1 MGQGPQETR
10 VPGVRYRK
18 VARTR
23 EVTTVLDGKPSTRE
37 VPYEAWEPVPPR
49 EWDELILRGVTVLAI
64 TVTVIAVAGTTAGVG
79 GLLSRMVPAPVAY
92 AMGAV
97 FTSAWMACL
106 GIEWLNRLNPERAKL
121 ARVGGW
127 LALGVSMGAV
137 VAYGVTL
144 GQPVAGGV
152 GACID
157 LLSKGLW
164 ALLVGYHAVPLD
176 DGVAHWVTER
186 EQELAGREL
195 LGRRLLRL
203 NRRAAFYRA
212 VGGWE
217 FDAVT
222 AILDSAE
229 QQRSLAGTDS
239 PDSLDTANSEPVR
252 TVSAQASTPAPPIVP
267 PVSGPVPGPSGEIV
281 PDSADTPGRE
291 AGQAASPTSLPIAA
305 TVRDVLQAEPGISN
319 AELTERVAAVHGH
332 QKNLAETVRRTR
344 TRIEKPK
351 KRNAS

>member
-1 MGQGPQETR
+1 M
-10 VPGVRYRK
+10 
-18 VARTR
+18 
-23 EVTTVLDGKPSTRE
+23 
-37 VPYEAWEPVPPR
+37 PPR
-49 EWDELILRGVTVLAI
+49 EWDELILRGVTALAI
-64 TVTVIAVAGTTAGVG
+64 TVTVIAVAGTTASVG

-106 GIEWLNRLNPERAKL
+106 GIEWLNRVSPKRARP
-121 ARVGGW
+121 AQVSGW
-127 LALGVSMGAV
+127 VALALSMAAIA
-137 VAYGVTL
+137 AYGYTL

-176 DGVAHWVTER
+176 AGVAHWVTER

-203 NRRAAFYRA
+203 NRRAAYQRA
-212 VGGWE
+212 VGGQE
-217 FDAVT
+217 LEAVT
-222 AILDSAE
+222 AILDGAA
-229 QQRSLAGTDS
+229 QQRGLPGADGA
-239 PDSLDTANSEPVR
+239 DTADPEPVR
-252 TVSAQASTPAPPIVP
+252 TVSGPVRVPTPPVVP
-267 PVSGPVPGPSGEIV
+267 PVSVLAPNANHRAV
-281 PDSADTPGRE
+281 PDGPGTSGHGAGE
-291 AGQAASPTSLPIAA
+291 AAPTSLPIAA
-305 TVRDVLQAEPGISN
+305 TVRDVLQQDPGISN

-332 QKNLAETVRRTR
+332 HNNLAETVRRTR
-344 TRIEKPK
+344 ARVQNPK